1 MKVSTLLILSLGIK
15 DLKRLL
21 MFNIKS
27 LSLLLIFAITSACS
41 TVPGT
46 GRSQLTLIPS
56 GQMLSM
62 SYSQYSE
69 TIKGSKL
76 SKDKKTT
83 EMVRNVGV
91 RIARAVEDLIK
102 EEGVEMKFDWEF
114 NVIEDDKQVN
124 AWCMPGGKIA
134 VYTGI
139 LKYTKDEAGLAV
151 VMGHEVAHAVADHGN
166 ERMTEGIGLA
176 ALSLGLTLG
185 TSDLDPATRNIF
197 LGAFG
202 AGASVGVMLPFSRS
216 HETEADKLGLLL
228 MARAGYDPNAAIP
241 FWKRMAQSG
250 GEKPPEF
257 LSTHPSNETRIR
269 NIEEFLPEALMY
281 YFPQRNR

>member
-1 MKVSTLLILSLGIK
+1 
-15 DLKRLL
+15 

-69 TIKGSKL
+69 TIKSSKL

-114 NVIEDDKQVN
+114 NVIEDDKQAN

-166 ERMTEGIGLA
+166 ERMTAGIGLA

>member
-1 MKVSTLLILSLGIK
+1 ML
-15 DLKRLL
+15 
-21 MFNIKS
+21 NIKS
-27 LSLLLIFAITSACS
+27 LILLVTFLVTAACS

-69 TIKGSKL
+69 TIKNSKL
-76 SKDKKTT
+76 SKDKKTV

-91 RIARAVEDLIK
+91 RIARAVEDLLK

-114 NVIEDDKQVN
+114 NVIEDDKQAN

-139 LKYTKDEAGLAV
+139 LRYTKDEAGLAV
-151 VMGHEVAHAVADHGN
+151 VIGHEVAHGVADHGN
-166 ERMTEGIGLA
+166 ERMTAGLGLA
-176 ALSLGLTLG
+176 ALSIGLAVG
-185 TSDLDPATRNIF
+185 TSDMDPTTRNLF

-202 AGASVGVMLPFSRS
+202 AGASVGIMLPFSRS
-216 HETEADKLGLLL
+216 HETEADKLGLML

-241 FWKRMAQSG
+241 FWQRMAKSG

-257 LSTHPSNETRIR
+257 LSTHPSNETRIK
-269 NIEEFLPEALMY
+269 NIEAFLPEALMY

>member
-1 MKVSTLLILSLGIK
+1 MSHVKSFFLLLAVLLI
-15 DLKRLL
+15 
-21 MFNIKS
+21 
-27 LSLLLIFAITSACS
+27 SACS

-46 GRSQLTLIPS
+46 GRSQFTAIPE
-56 GQMLSM
+56 GQIQSM
-62 SYSQYSE
+62 SFSQYADV
-69 TIKGSKL
+69 IKKSKL

-83 EMVRNVGV
+83 AMVRNVGV
-91 RIARAVEDLIK
+91 RIARAVEDLLK
-102 EEGVEMKFDWEF
+102 EENVEMEFDWEF
-114 NVIEDDKQVN
+114 NLIEDDKQAN

-139 LKYTKDEAGLAV
+139 LKYTQDEQGLAV
-151 VMGHEVAHAVADHGN
+151 VMGHEVAHALARHGN
-166 ERMTEGIGLA
+166 ERMTAQLGVAALSIGLA
-176 ALSLGLTLG
+176 VGLSGH
-185 TSDLDPATRNIF
+185 DPTTRNLF

-216 HETEADKLGLLL
+216 HETEADKLGLQL

-241 FWKRMAQSG
+241 FWKRMGESG
-250 GEKPPEF
+250 GQKPPEF

-281 YFPQRNR
+281 YFPQRHR